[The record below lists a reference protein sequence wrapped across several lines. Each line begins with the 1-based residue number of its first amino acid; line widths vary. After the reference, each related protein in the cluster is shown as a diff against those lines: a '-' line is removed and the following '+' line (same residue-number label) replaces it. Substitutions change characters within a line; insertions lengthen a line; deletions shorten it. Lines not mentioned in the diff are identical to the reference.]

1 MADLGGIRSLAR
13 RYARG
18 LADAAPKDLA
28 AAAAALDGWRE
39 TIRHSPELSTILS
52 DPRHPRPKRAD
63 LARELFSKLGAPPAL
78 LNLIGLL
85 IDENRFLLVE
95 SIHGAFVEEREKR
108 EGIQHI
114 VIETPA
120 TLADQ
125 MRERVRSRM
134 AELLRR
140 HVRIEEQIRP
150 NLIGG
155 INIRIGSRVWYGNA
169 HHRVGQLFRS

>member
-1 MADLGGIRSLAR
+1 MAAIGASRYLAR

-18 LADAAPKDLA
+18 LADASPKDLGA
-28 AAAAALDGWRE
+28 AVAALDGWRE
-39 TIRHSPELSTILS
+39 TIRHSPDLSVILS
-52 DPRHPRPKRAD
+52 DPRHPRPKRTE
-63 LARELFSKLGAPPAL
+63 LARDLFSKLGAPAAL

-85 IDENRFLLVE
+85 IDENRFVLLE
-95 SIHGAFVEEREKR
+95 SIHDAFIEEREKR

-155 INIRIGSRVWYGNA
+155 INIRIGSRVWYGSA
-169 HHRVGQLFRS
+169 RHRIGQIFRS